1 MKLPS
6 MVVLLLFALFSV
18 SSAMDKYED
27 MTTTDTSTSG
37 DEANDMFMSWLV
49 KHGKIYN
56 TVEEKEKRF
65 QIFKDN
71 LEYIEQH
78 NSGSH
83 SYKLGLNKFA
93 DLSVEEYRL
102 QYTMPKNINSKRK
115 LNTVKS
121 DRYSIRSGDVLPDSI
136 DWRTKG
142 AIAAIKDQGSCGCCW
157 AFSTTGAVEALNQIV
172 TGNLITLSEQELVDC
187 DTFYSLGCNGGYVN
201 HAFEFIVTSGG
212 IYSDKDYPYI
222 GIEGICN
229 TSMKGK
235 KVDSIDGYEVVPIN
249 DESALQKAVVNQPI
263 SVAIDSSGQNF
274 QFYESGILNGSCGTQ
289 LDHGVVLVGYG
300 TEDGM
305 DYWIVRNSWGVEWGE
320 QGYIRMERNIQEIE
334 GICGIAMQAS
344 YPIKNGNPKTNGINP
359 PKKATILVPF
369 LFLFLLEFA
378 LSFV

>member
-1 MKLPS
+1 SNILSFNTMKLPS

-27 MTTTDTSTSG
+27 MTTTDTSTSI

-157 AFSTTGAVEALNQIV
+157 AFSTIGAVEALNQIV

-187 DTFYSLGCNGGYVN
+187 DTSYSLGCNGGYVN
-201 HAFEFIVTSGG
+201 HAFEFIATSGG

-344 YPIKNGNPKTNGINP
+344 YPIKNGNPKTN
-359 PKKATILVPF
+359 
-369 LFLFLLEFA
+369 
-378 LSFV
+378 